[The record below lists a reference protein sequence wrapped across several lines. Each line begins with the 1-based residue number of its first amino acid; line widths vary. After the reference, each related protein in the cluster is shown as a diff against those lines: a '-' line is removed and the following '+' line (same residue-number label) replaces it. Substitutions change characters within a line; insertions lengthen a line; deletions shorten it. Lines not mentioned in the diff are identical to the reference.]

1 MRSFDDN
8 DIQELIDGMQ
18 IGVVSSV
25 NISEMTARVKI
36 ETQGIV
42 TSDLKIVQNMPV
54 CKKKSCDCEWTPWIP
69 EVGQYV
75 LCLFV
80 FNGDGDGFILGG
92 I

>member
-1 MRSFDDN
+1 MKNFDDN
-8 DIQELIDGMQ
+8 DIQELIDSMR
-18 IGVVSSV
+18 IGIVSSV
-25 NISEMTARVKI
+25 NVAEMTARV

-42 TSDLKIVQNMPV
+42 TSDLKIVQNMPI
-54 CKKKSCDCEWTPWIP
+54 CKNKNCDCEWEPWLP
-69 EVGQYV
+69 KVGQYV

>member
-1 MRSFDDN
+1 MRNFNEN
-8 DIQELIDGMQ
+8 DIQELIDGMR

-25 NISEMTARVKI
+25 NVSEMTARV
-36 ETQGIV
+36 ETQGII
-42 TSDLKIVQNMPV
+42 TSDLKIVQNMPI
-54 CKKKSCDCEWTPWIP
+54 CKNCDCECEPWLP
-69 EVGQYV
+69 KVGQYV